1 MLVNECGTDGVMFAR
16 GAIGNPFIF
25 SQTKALLETGS
36 YESVSLDER
45 ISTLLFHLD
54 LMIRYFGEGLACREM
69 RKHATAYLKGVRNG
83 NRVKEKIV
91 SALTRDE
98 YIRAL
103 EALYQ

>member
-1 MLVNECGTDGVMFAR
+1 
-16 GAIGNPFIF
+16 
-25 SQTKALLETGS
+25 
-36 YESVSLDER
+36 
-45 ISTLLFHLD
+45 
-54 LMIRYFGEGLACREM
+54 M

-98 YIRAL
+98 YLRAL